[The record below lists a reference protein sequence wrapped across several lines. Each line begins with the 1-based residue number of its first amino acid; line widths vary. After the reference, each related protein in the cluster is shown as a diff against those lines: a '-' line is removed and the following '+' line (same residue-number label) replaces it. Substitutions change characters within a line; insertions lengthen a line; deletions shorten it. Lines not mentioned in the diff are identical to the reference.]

1 MFKPDLAGRSVLL
14 TGAAGFI
21 GSHLLRR
28 LLACGATVHATSR
41 AVRPIGELTLHW
53 HQIDLGDEAAV
64 DEMVRA
70 TKPELIFHL
79 ASHVAGA
86 RDLALVLPTFHANL
100 ASTVYLL
107 TAAAKVGCERFVL
120 TGSLEEPQFGEAQS
134 GEAPPSSPY
143 AAAKAAAASYARMF
157 HLLYGTPVVLARLF
171 MVYGPAQQDVRK
183 LVPYVILSLLQGD
196 EVKLSSGTRPVDWVY
211 VDDVV
216 EGLLRLAVT
225 DGLEGRRIDLGSGRL
240 VTVREVVEKLYGLV
254 APGAEPA
261 FGGLPDRPHEQVR
274 AADVDATEELLGW
287 RPAVG
292 LDKGLGAT
300 VDYYRRQ
307 HEAGRRR

>member
-1 MFKPDLAGRSVLL
+1 MFEPDLSGRSVLL

-21 GSHLLRR
+21 GSHLLAR
-28 LLACGATVHATSR
+28 LLASGATVHATSR
-41 AVRPIGELTLHW
+41 AVRPIGEPALRW
-53 HQIDLGDEAAV
+53 HQIDLTDEAAV
-64 DEMVRA
+64 DEMIRL

-100 ASTVYLL
+100 ASTLYLL
-107 TAAAKVGCERFVL
+107 TAASKVGCERFVL
-120 TGSLEEPQFGEAQS
+120 TGSLEEPDDGDS
-134 GEAPPSSPY
+134 APASPY

-157 HLLYGTPVVLARLF
+157 RLLYGTPIVLARLF

-196 EVKLSSGTRPVDWVY
+196 EVKVSSGTRPVDWVY

-225 DGLEGRRIDLGSGRL
+225 AGLEGRRIDLGSGRL
-240 VTVREVVEKLYGLV
+240 VTIREVVARLYDLV
-254 APGAEPA
+254 APGAEPEL
-261 FGGLPDRPHEQVR
+261 GGLPDRPHEQVR
-274 AADVDATEELLGW
+274 AADVGATEELLGW

-292 LDKGLGAT
+292 LEQGLRAT

-307 HEAGRRR
+307 HEAGRRK

>member
-1 MFKPDLAGRSVLL
+1 MFEPDLSGRSVLL

-28 LLACGATVHATSR
+28 LLAAGATVHATSR
-41 AVRPIGELTLHW
+41 EVRPIGEPALHW
-53 HQIDLGDEAAV
+53 HQIDLTNEAAV
-64 DEMVRA
+64 DEMVRL
-70 TKPELIFHL
+70 TKPHLIFHL

-100 ASTVYLL
+100 ASTLYLL
-107 TAAAKVGCERFVL
+107 TAAAKVGCERLVL
-120 TGSLEEPQFGEAQS
+120 TGSLEEPEDQT
-134 GEAPPSSPY
+134 PPASPY

-171 MVYGPAQQDVRK
+171 MVYGPAQRDVRK
-183 LVPYVILSLLQGD
+183 LVPYVILSLLQGG
-196 EVKLSSGTRPVDWVY
+196 EVKLSSGVRPVDWVY

-225 DGLEGRRIDLGSGRL
+225 EGVEGRRIDLGSGRL
-240 VTVREVVEKLYGLV
+240 VTVREVVEKLYGLL
-254 APGAEPA
+254 APGAELEL
-261 FGGLPDRPHEQVR
+261 GGLPDRPHEQVR
-274 AADVDATEELLGW
+274 AADVEATEDLLGW
-287 RPAVG
+287 RPRVG
-292 LDKGLGAT
+292 LEKGLRAT